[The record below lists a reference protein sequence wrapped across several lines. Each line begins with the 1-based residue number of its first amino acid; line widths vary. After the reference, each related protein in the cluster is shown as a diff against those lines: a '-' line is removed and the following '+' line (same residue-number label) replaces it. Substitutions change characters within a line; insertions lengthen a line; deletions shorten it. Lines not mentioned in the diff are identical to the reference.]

1 MAYDFTSLVER
12 RGTACVKW
20 DAPNGA
26 GIPAGE
32 VIPMWV
38 ADMDFRTAPCI
49 IDALRK
55 RVEHGVF
62 GYTEVPESYYDAVIS
77 WFGRRR
83 GWTIEREWILYT
95 TAVVPALS
103 VCIKAFTEPGD
114 QVVFLTPAYNCFFS
128 SIRNAG
134 CVASASPIRYHY
146 PSDGASMGVGVDGRE
161 EPYSLFPGDERSS
174 TPTPNNVITVDID
187 WEDLERRC
195 SDPSAKILL
204 VCNPHNP
211 VGRIWTRDELA
222 RMGEI
227 ARRHGL
233 IVLSDEIHCELE
245 MPGHTFTP
253 FAAVSPE
260 NQDCCVTLNSPSKS
274 FNTAGLQI
282 ANIIT
287 NKAEWRSKI
296 DRIIN
301 IYEVCDV
308 NPFGVAGLIAAYTEG
323 EPWLKELNAALWE
336 NYRDL
341 RDLFAREVP
350 ECPVTDLQGTYLV
363 WMDVSVLTRPVEAAL
378 DEHIP
383 KFSCEER
390 AASAGRPGKRAPMT
404 SQEIVDSLITHEHV
418 RLGPGEIYGD
428 GNFLRINIASP
439 HSICHEG
446 LVRIARGLRR
456 LISSRNPA

>member
-1 MAYDFTSLVER
+1 MAYDFTSVVER

-83 GWTIEREWILYT
+83 GWAIEREWILYT

-114 QVVFLTPAYNCFFS
+114 KVVFLTPAYNCFFS

-146 PSDGASMGVGVDGRE
+146 PSDGASM
-161 EPYSLFPGDERSS
+161 
-174 TPTPNNVITVDID
+174 NVITVDID

-195 SDPSAKILL
+195 ADPAAKILL

-233 IVLSDEIHCELE
+233 VVLSDEIHCELE

-253 FAAVSPE
+253 FAAISPE

-296 DRIIN
+296 DRVIN

-341 RDLFAREVP
+341 RDLFARDLP

-363 WMDVSVLTRPVEAAL
+363 WMDVSVLTRPAEAAL

-390 AASAGRPGKRAPMT
+390 AASAGRPGKSAPMT
-404 SQEIVDSLITHEHV
+404 SQEIVDSLIAHEHV

-456 LISSRNPA
+456 LISSRNPV

>member
-83 GWTIEREWILYT
+83 GWTIERDWILYT

-146 PSDGASMGVGVDGRE
+146 PSDGASM
-161 EPYSLFPGDERSS
+161 
-174 TPTPNNVITVDID
+174 NVITVDID

-195 SDPSAKILL
+195 ADPAAKVLL

-211 VGRIWTRDELA
+211 VGRIWTREELA
-222 RMGEI
+222 RMGDI
-227 ARRHGL
+227 ARRNGL
-233 IVLSDEIHCELE
+233 VVLSDEIHCELE

-253 FAAVSPE
+253 FAAISPE

-287 NKAEWRSKI
+287 DKAEWRRRI
-296 DRIIN
+296 DRVIN

-341 RDLFAREVP
+341 RDLFARDLP

-363 WMDVSVLTRPVEAAL
+363 WMDVSVLTRP
-378 DEHIP
+378 
-383 KFSCEER
+383 
-390 AASAGRPGKRAPMT
+390 GKNAPMT
-404 SQEIVDSLITHEHV
+404 SQEIVDSLIANERV

>member
-1 MAYDFTSLVER
+1 
-12 RGTACVKW
+12 
-20 DAPNGA
+20 
-26 GIPAGE
+26 
-32 VIPMWV
+32 
-38 ADMDFRTAPCI
+38 
-49 IDALRK
+49 
-55 RVEHGVF
+55 
-62 GYTEVPESYYDAVIS
+62 
-77 WFGRRR
+77 
-83 GWTIEREWILYT
+83 
-95 TAVVPALS
+95 
-103 VCIKAFTEPGD
+103 
-114 QVVFLTPAYNCFFS
+114 
-128 SIRNAG
+128 
-134 CVASASPIRYHY
+134 
-146 PSDGASMGVGVDGRE
+146 
-161 EPYSLFPGDERSS
+161 
-174 TPTPNNVITVDID
+174 
-187 WEDLERRC
+187 
-195 SDPSAKILL
+195 
-204 VCNPHNP
+204 
-211 VGRIWTRDELA
+211 
-222 RMGEI
+222 MGEI

-245 MPGHTFTP
+245 MPGQTFTP

-296 DRIIN
+296 DRVIN

-363 WMDVSVLTRPVEAAL
+363 WMDVSVLTRPAEAAI
-378 DEHIP
+378 DEHNS

-390 AASAGRPGKRAPMT
+390 AASAGQPGKRAPMT
-404 SQEIVDSLITHEHV
+404 SQEIVDSLIAHERV

>member
-1 MAYDFTSLVER
+1 MAYDFTSVVER

-83 GWTIEREWILYT
+83 GWAIEREWILYT

-114 QVVFLTPAYNCFFS
+114 KVVFLTPAYNCFFS

-146 PSDGASMGVGVDGRE
+146 PSDGASM
-161 EPYSLFPGDERSS
+161 
-174 TPTPNNVITVDID
+174 NVITVDID

-195 SDPSAKILL
+195 ADPAAKILL

-233 IVLSDEIHCELE
+233 VVLSDEIHCELE

-253 FAAVSPE
+253 FAAISPE

-296 DRIIN
+296 DRVIN

-323 EPWLKELNAALWE
+323 EPWLNELNAALWE

-341 RDLFAREVP
+341 RDLFARDLP

-363 WMDVSVLTRPVEAAL
+363 WMDVSVLTRPAEAAL

-390 AASAGRPGKRAPMT
+390 AASAGQPGKRAPMT
-404 SQEIVDSLITHEHV
+404 SQEIVDSLIANERV

-456 LISSRNPA
+456 LISSRNPG

>member
-26 GIPAGE
+26 GVPAGD

-49 IDALRK
+49 IDVLRK
-55 RVEHGVF
+55 RVEHGIF
-62 GYTEVPESYYDAVIS
+62 GYTEVPDSYYDAVIS
-77 WFGRRR
+77 WFQRRR
-83 GWTIEREWILYT
+83 GWTIERDWILYT

-114 QVVFLTPAYNCFFS
+114 KVVFLTPAYNCFFS

-146 PSDGASMGVGVDGRE
+146 PSDGASMGGGVDGRE

-195 SDPSAKILL
+195 ADPSAKILL

-245 MPGHTFTP
+245 MPGQTFTP

-274 FNTAGLQI
+274 FNSAGLQI

-296 DRIIN
+296 DRVIN

-323 EPWLKELNAALWE
+323 EPWLKELNATLWE
-336 NYRDL
+336 NYCDL
-341 RDLFAREVP
+341 REIFAREVP

-363 WMDVSVLTRPVEAAL
+363 WMDVSVLTRP
-378 DEHIP
+378 
-383 KFSCEER
+383 
-390 AASAGRPGKRAPMT
+390 GKRAPMT
-404 SQEIVDSLITHEHV
+404 SQEIVDSLIAHEHV

>member
-83 GWTIEREWILYT
+83 GWAIEREWILYT

-114 QVVFLTPAYNCFFS
+114 KVVFLTPAYNCFFS

-146 PSDGASMGVGVDGRE
+146 PSDGASM
-161 EPYSLFPGDERSS
+161 
-174 TPTPNNVITVDID
+174 NVITVDID

-195 SDPSAKILL
+195 ADPAAKILL

-233 IVLSDEIHCELE
+233 VVLSDEIHCELE

-253 FAAVSPE
+253 FAAISPE

-296 DRIIN
+296 DRVIN

-323 EPWLKELNAALWE
+323 EPWLNELNAALWE

-341 RDLFAREVP
+341 RDLFARDLP

-363 WMDVSVLTRPVEAAL
+363 WMDVSVLTRPAEAAL

-390 AASAGRPGKRAPMT
+390 AASAGQPGKSAPMT
-404 SQEIVDSLITHEHV
+404 SQEIVDSLIAHEHV

>member
-1 MAYDFTSLVER
+1 MEYDFSSFVDR

-49 IDALRK
+49 IDALRE

-62 GYTEVPESYYDAVIS
+62 GYTEVPDSYYDALIS
-77 WFGRRR
+77 WFRRRR
-83 GWTIEREWILYT
+83 GWTIERDWILYT
-95 TAVVPALS
+95 TAVVPAVS

-114 QVVFLTPAYNCFFS
+114 KVVFFTPAYNCFFS

-134 CVASASPIRYHY
+134 CIGSASPLRYIY
-146 PSDGASMGVGVDGRE
+146 PDGRT
-161 EPYSLFPGDERSS
+161 FPEYGGKGSS
-174 TPTPNNVITVDID
+174 RPAVPAGTIAVEIN
-187 WEDLERRC
+187 WEDLEARC
-195 SDPSAKILL
+195 ADPAAKVLL
-204 VCNPHNP
+204 LCNPHNP
-211 VGRIWTRDELA
+211 VGRIWTRDELD
-222 RMGEI
+222 RLGEI
-227 ARRHGL
+227 ARRNGL
-233 IVLSDEIHCELE
+233 VVLSDEIHCELE
-245 MPGHTFTP
+245 MPGHTFVP

-260 NQDCCVTLNSPSKS
+260 NQDCCVTMNSPSKN

-282 ANIIT
+282 ANIIS
-287 NKAEWRSKI
+287 NNAEWRRKI
-296 DRIIN
+296 DRVIN

-308 NPFGVAGLIAAYTEG
+308 NPFGVIGLQAAYNGG
-323 EPWLKELNAALWE
+323 EAWLRELNATLWE
-336 NYRDL
+336 NYCDL
-341 RDLFAREVP
+341 RDLFARELP

-363 WMDVSVLTRPVEAAL
+363 WMDVSALTRPATAAL

-383 KFSCEER
+383 GFSCVEK
-390 AASAGRPGKRAPMT
+390 AASAGRMT
-404 SQEIVDSLITHEHV
+404 SQEIVDSLVANEKV

-446 LVRIARGLRR
+446 LVRIVRGLRR
-456 LISSRNPA
+456 LISSRRPA

>member
-1 MAYDFTSLVER
+1 MAYDFSSFVDR

-26 GIPAGE
+26 GVPAGD

-38 ADMDFRTAPCI
+38 ADMDFRTDPCI

-55 RVEHGVF
+55 RVEHGIF
-62 GYTEVPESYYDAVIS
+62 GYTEVPDSYYDAVIS
-77 WFGRRR
+77 WFRRRR
-83 GWTIEREWILYT
+83 GWTIERDWILYT

-114 QVVFLTPAYNCFFS
+114 KVVFLTPAYNCFFS

-146 PSDGASMGVGVDGRE
+146 PSDGASA
-161 EPYSLFPGDERSS
+161 
-174 TPTPNNVITVDID
+174 NVITVDID

-195 SDPSAKILL
+195 ADPSAKVLL

-222 RMGEI
+222 CMGEI

-245 MPGHTFTP
+245 MPGQTFTP

-296 DRIIN
+296 DRVIN

-363 WMDVSVLTRPVEAAL
+363 WVDVSVLTRP
-378 DEHIP
+378 
-383 KFSCEER
+383 
-390 AASAGRPGKRAPMT
+390 GKSAPMT
-404 SQEIVDSLITHEHV
+404 SQEIVDSLIAHEHV

>member
-1 MAYDFTSLVER
+1 MAYDFSSFVDR

-26 GIPAGE
+26 GIPAGD

-49 IDALRK
+49 IDALRE

-62 GYTEVPESYYDAVIS
+62 GYTEVPDTYFDAVIS
-77 WFGRRR
+77 WFRRRR
-83 GWTIEREWILYT
+83 GWTIERDWILYT

-114 QVVFLTPAYNCFFS
+114 AVVFLTPAYNCFFS

-134 CVASASPIRYHY
+134 CTGSASPLRYVY
-146 PSDGASMGVGVDGRE
+146 PAGANGHS
-161 EPYSLFPGDERSS
+161 SPGCEGKGSS
-174 TPTPNNVITVDID
+174 RPSAPAASSGTIAVEID

-195 SDPSAKILL
+195 ADPKAKVLL
-204 VCNPHNP
+204 ICNPHNP
-211 VGRIWTRDELA
+211 VGRIWTAAELA
-222 RMGEI
+222 RMGDI
-227 ARRHGL
+227 ARRNGL
-233 IVLSDEIHCELE
+233 VVLSDEIHCELE
-245 MPGHTFTP
+245 MPGHSFTP

-260 NQDCCVTLNSPSKS
+260 NQDICVTLNSPSKS

-287 NKAEWRSKI
+287 NQPDWRRKI
-296 DRIIN
+296 DRVIN

-308 NPFGVAGLIAAYTEG
+308 NPFGVTGLIAAYTQG
-323 EPWLKELNAALWE
+323 EPWLKELNEVLWD
-336 NYRDL
+336 NYCDL
-341 RDLFAREVP
+341 RDLFARELP

-363 WMDVSVLTRPVEAAL
+363 WVDVSVLTSPAGVAPSSQENLGKCSSGAA
-378 DEHIP
+378 P
-383 KFSCEER
+383 
-390 AASAGRPGKRAPMT
+390 AGQPLT
-404 SQEIVDSLITHEHV
+404 SQEIVDSLIANEQV

-446 LVRIARGLRR
+446 LLRTVRGLRR

>member
-1 MAYDFTSLVER
+1 M
-12 RGTACVKW
+12 
-20 DAPNGA
+20 
-26 GIPAGE
+26 
-32 VIPMWV
+32 
-38 ADMDFRTAPCI
+38 
-49 IDALRK
+49 
-55 RVEHGVF
+55 
-62 GYTEVPESYYDAVIS
+62 
-77 WFGRRR
+77 
-83 GWTIEREWILYT
+83 
-95 TAVVPALS
+95 
-103 VCIKAFTEPGD
+103 
-114 QVVFLTPAYNCFFS
+114 
-128 SIRNAG
+128 
-134 CVASASPIRYHY
+134 
-146 PSDGASMGVGVDGRE
+146 
-161 EPYSLFPGDERSS
+161 
-174 TPTPNNVITVDID
+174 ITVDID

-195 SDPSAKILL
+195 ADPAAKILL

-233 IVLSDEIHCELE
+233 VVLSDEIHCELE
-245 MPGHTFTP
+245 MPGQTFTP
-253 FAAVSPE
+253 FAAISPE

-296 DRIIN
+296 DRVIN

-323 EPWLKELNAALWE
+323 EPWLNELNAALWE

-341 RDLFAREVP
+341 RDLFARDLP

-363 WMDVSVLTRPVEAAL
+363 WMDVSVLTRPAEAAL

-390 AASAGRPGKRAPMT
+390 AASAGQPGKRAPMT
-404 SQEIVDSLITHEHV
+404 SQEIVDSLIAHEHV

>member
-1 MAYDFTSLVER
+1 MAYDFTSVVER

-49 IDALRK
+49 I
-55 RVEHGVF
+55 
-62 GYTEVPESYYDAVIS
+62 
-77 WFGRRR
+77 
-83 GWTIEREWILYT
+83 

-114 QVVFLTPAYNCFFS
+114 KVVFLTPAYNCFFS

-146 PSDGASMGVGVDGRE
+146 PSDGASMGGGVDGRE

-195 SDPSAKILL
+195 ADPAAKILL

-253 FAAVSPE
+253 FAAISPE

-296 DRIIN
+296 DRVIN

-323 EPWLKELNAALWE
+323 EPWLNELNAALWE

-341 RDLFAREVP
+341 RDLFARDLP

-363 WMDVSVLTRPVEAAL
+363 WMDVSVLTRPAEAAL

-390 AASAGRPGKRAPMT
+390 AASAGQPGKRAPMT
-404 SQEIVDSLITHEHV
+404 SQEIVDSLIANERV

-456 LISSRNPA
+456 LISSRNPG

>member
-1 MAYDFTSLVER
+1 MAYDFSSFVDR

-26 GIPAGE
+26 GIPAGD

-49 IDALRK
+49 IDALRE

-62 GYTEVPESYYDAVIS
+62 GYTEVPDTYFDAVIS
-77 WFGRRR
+77 WFHRRR
-83 GWTIEREWILYT
+83 GWTIERDWILYT

-114 QVVFLTPAYNCFFS
+114 AVVFLTPAYNCFFS

-134 CVASASPIRYHY
+134 CIGSASPLRYVY
-146 PSDGASMGVGVDGRE
+146 PAGAGTIAVE
-161 EPYSLFPGDERSS
+161 
-174 TPTPNNVITVDID
+174 ID

-195 SDPSAKILL
+195 ADPKAKVLL
-204 VCNPHNP
+204 ICNPHNP
-211 VGRIWTRDELA
+211 VGRIWTAAELA
-222 RMGEI
+222 RMGDI
-227 ARRHGL
+227 ARRNGL
-233 IVLSDEIHCELE
+233 VVLSDEIHCELE
-245 MPGHTFTP
+245 MPGHSFMP

-260 NQDCCVTLNSPSKS
+260 NQDICVTLNSPSKS

-282 ANIIT
+282 ANIIS
-287 NKAEWRSKI
+287 NQPDWRRKI
-296 DRIIN
+296 DRVIN

-308 NPFGVAGLIAAYTEG
+308 NPFGVTGLIAAYTQG
-323 EPWLKELNAALWE
+323 EPWLKELNEVLWD
-336 NYRDL
+336 NYCDL
-341 RDLFAREVP
+341 RDFFARELP

-363 WMDVSVLTRPVEAAL
+363 WVDVSVLTRPAEAGPSSQENL
-378 DEHIP
+378 E
-383 KFSCEER
+383 KCSSG
-390 AASAGRPGKRAPMT
+390 AAPAGQPLT
-404 SQEIVDSLITHEHV
+404 SQAIVDSLIANEQV

-446 LVRIARGLRR
+446 LLRTVRGLRR

>member
-1 MAYDFTSLVER
+1 MAYDFTSVVER

-83 GWTIEREWILYT
+83 GWAIEREWILYT

-114 QVVFLTPAYNCFFS
+114 KVVFLTPAYNCFFS

-146 PSDGASMGVGVDGRE
+146 PSDGASM
-161 EPYSLFPGDERSS
+161 
-174 TPTPNNVITVDID
+174 NVITVDID

-195 SDPSAKILL
+195 ADPAAKILL

-233 IVLSDEIHCELE
+233 VVLSDEIHCELE

-253 FAAVSPE
+253 FAAISPE

-296 DRIIN
+296 DRVIN

-341 RDLFAREVP
+341 RDLFARDLP

-363 WMDVSVLTRPVEAAL
+363 WMDVSVLTRPAEAAL

-390 AASAGRPGKRAPMT
+390 AASAGQPGKSAPMT
-404 SQEIVDSLITHEHV
+404 SQEIVDSLIAHEHV

>member
-1 MAYDFTSLVER
+1 M
-12 RGTACVKW
+12 
-20 DAPNGA
+20 
-26 GIPAGE
+26 
-32 VIPMWV
+32 
-38 ADMDFRTAPCI
+38 
-49 IDALRK
+49 
-55 RVEHGVF
+55 
-62 GYTEVPESYYDAVIS
+62 
-77 WFGRRR
+77 
-83 GWTIEREWILYT
+83 
-95 TAVVPALS
+95 
-103 VCIKAFTEPGD
+103 
-114 QVVFLTPAYNCFFS
+114 
-128 SIRNAG
+128 
-134 CVASASPIRYHY
+134 
-146 PSDGASMGVGVDGRE
+146 
-161 EPYSLFPGDERSS
+161 
-174 TPTPNNVITVDID
+174 ITVDID

-227 ARRHGL
+227 ARRNGL

-245 MPGHTFTP
+245 MPGQTFTP

-296 DRIIN
+296 DRVIS

-323 EPWLKELNAALWE
+323 EPWLKELNATLWE
-336 NYRDL
+336 NYCDL
-341 RDLFAREVP
+341 REIFAREVP

-363 WMDVSVLTRPVEAAL
+363 WMDVSVLTRPAEAAL

-390 AASAGRPGKRAPMT
+390 AASSGQPGKSAPMT
-404 SQEIVDSLITHEHV
+404 SQEIVDSLIAHEHV

-428 GNFLRINIASP
+428 GNFLRINLASP

>member
-1 MAYDFTSLVER
+1 MAYDFSSFVDR

-26 GIPAGE
+26 GIPAGD

-49 IDALRK
+49 IDALRE

-62 GYTEVPESYYDAVIS
+62 GYTEVPDTYFDAVIS
-77 WFGRRR
+77 WFRRRR
-83 GWTIEREWILYT
+83 GWSIERDWILYT

-114 QVVFLTPAYNCFFS
+114 AVVFLIPAYNCFFS

-134 CVASASPIRYHY
+134 CTGSASPLRYVY
-146 PSDGASMGVGVDGRE
+146 PAGAGTIAVE
-161 EPYSLFPGDERSS
+161 
-174 TPTPNNVITVDID
+174 ID

-195 SDPSAKILL
+195 ADPKAKVLL
-204 VCNPHNP
+204 ICNPHNP
-211 VGRIWTRDELA
+211 VGRIWTAAELA
-222 RMGEI
+222 RMGDI
-227 ARRHGL
+227 ARRNGL
-233 IVLSDEIHCELE
+233 VVLSDEIHCELE

-260 NQDCCVTLNSPSKS
+260 NQDICVTLNSPSKS

-287 NKAEWRSKI
+287 NQPDWRRKI
-296 DRIIN
+296 DRVIN

-308 NPFGVAGLIAAYTEG
+308 NPFGVTGLIAAYTQG
-323 EPWLKELNAALWE
+323 EPWLKELNEVLWD
-336 NYRDL
+336 NYCDL
-341 RDLFAREVP
+341 RDLFARELP

-363 WMDVSVLTRPVEAAL
+363 WVDVSVLTSPVGVAPSSQENLGKCSSGAA
-378 DEHIP
+378 P
-383 KFSCEER
+383 
-390 AASAGRPGKRAPMT
+390 AGQPMT
-404 SQEIVDSLITHEHV
+404 SQQIVDSLIANEQV

-446 LVRIARGLRR
+446 LLRTVRGLRR

>member
-1 MAYDFTSLVER
+1 MAYDFSSFVDR

-26 GIPAGE
+26 GVPAGD

-55 RVEHGVF
+55 RVEHGIF
-62 GYTEVPESYYDAVIS
+62 GYTEVPDSYYDAVIS
-77 WFGRRR
+77 WFQRRR
-83 GWTIEREWILYT
+83 GWTIERDWILYT

-114 QVVFLTPAYNCFFS
+114 KVVFLTPAYNCFFS

-245 MPGHTFTP
+245 MPGQTFTP

-296 DRIIN
+296 DRVNN

-323 EPWLKELNAALWE
+323 EPWLKELNATLWE
-336 NYRDL
+336 NYCDL
-341 RDLFAREVP
+341 REIFAREVP

-363 WMDVSVLTRPVEAAL
+363 WMDVSVLTRP
-378 DEHIP
+378 
-383 KFSCEER
+383 
-390 AASAGRPGKRAPMT
+390 GKSAPMT
-404 SQEIVDSLITHEHV
+404 SQEIVDSLIAHEHV

>member
-1 MAYDFTSLVER
+1 MAYDFSSFVDR

-26 GIPAGE
+26 GIPAGN

-49 IDALRK
+49 IDALRE

-62 GYTEVPESYYDAVIS
+62 GYTEVPDTYFDAVIS
-77 WFGRRR
+77 WFRRRR
-83 GWTIEREWILYT
+83 GWAIERDWILYT

-114 QVVFLTPAYNCFFS
+114 AVVFLTPAYNCFFS

-134 CVASASPIRYHY
+134 CTGSASPLRYVY
-146 PSDGASMGVGVDGRE
+146 PAGAGSIAVE
-161 EPYSLFPGDERSS
+161 
-174 TPTPNNVITVDID
+174 ID

-195 SDPSAKILL
+195 ADPKAKVLL
-204 VCNPHNP
+204 ICNPHNP
-211 VGRIWTRDELA
+211 VGRIWTAAELA
-222 RMGEI
+222 RMGDI
-227 ARRHGL
+227 ARRNGL
-233 IVLSDEIHCELE
+233 VVLSDEIHCELE
-245 MPGHTFTP
+245 MPGHSFMP

-260 NQDCCVTLNSPSKS
+260 NQDICVTLNSPSKS

-287 NKAEWRSKI
+287 NQPDWRRKI
-296 DRIIN
+296 DRVIN

-308 NPFGVAGLIAAYTEG
+308 NPFGVTGLIAAYTQG
-323 EPWLKELNAALWE
+323 EPWLKELNEVLWD
-336 NYRDL
+336 NYCDL
-341 RDLFAREVP
+341 RDLFARELP

-363 WMDVSVLTRPVEAAL
+363 WVDVSVLTSPAGVAPSSQENLGKCSSGAA
-378 DEHIP
+378 P
-383 KFSCEER
+383 
-390 AASAGRPGKRAPMT
+390 AGQPMT
-404 SQEIVDSLITHEHV
+404 SQEIVDSLIANEQV

-446 LVRIARGLRR
+446 LLRTVRGLRR

>member
-114 QVVFLTPAYNCFFS
+114 KVVFLTPAYNCFFS

-134 CVASASPIRYHY
+134 CTASASPIRYHY

-195 SDPSAKILL
+195 ADPSAKILL

-253 FAAVSPE
+253 FAAISPE

-296 DRIIN
+296 DRVIN

-363 WMDVSVLTRPVEAAL
+363 WMDVSVLTRP
-378 DEHIP
+378 
-383 KFSCEER
+383 
-390 AASAGRPGKRAPMT
+390 GKSAPMT
-404 SQEIVDSLITHEHV
+404 SQEIVDSLIAHEHV

>member
-26 GIPAGE
+26 GVPAGE

-62 GYTEVPESYYDAVIS
+62 GYTEVPDSYYDAVIS
-77 WFGRRR
+77 WFQRRR
-83 GWTIEREWILYT
+83 GWTIERDWILYT

-114 QVVFLTPAYNCFFS
+114 KVVFLTPAYNCFFS

-174 TPTPNNVITVDID
+174 TPPPANVITVDID

-195 SDPSAKILL
+195 ADPAAKILL

-227 ARRHGL
+227 ARRNGL
-233 IVLSDEIHCELE
+233 VVLSDEIHCELE
-245 MPGHTFTP
+245 MPGQTFTP

-287 NKAEWRSKI
+287 NKAEWRRRI
-296 DRIIN
+296 DRVIN

-341 RDLFAREVP
+341 REIFAREVP

-363 WMDVSVLTRPVEAAL
+363 WMDVSVLTRP
-378 DEHIP
+378 
-383 KFSCEER
+383 
-390 AASAGRPGKRAPMT
+390 GKSAPMT
-404 SQEIVDSLITHEHV
+404 SQEIVDSLIAHEHV

>member
-1 MAYDFTSLVER
+1 MAFDFTSVVER

-77 WFGRRR
+77 WFQRRR
-83 GWTIEREWILYT
+83 GWTIERDWILYT

-146 PSDGASMGVGVDGRE
+146 PSDGASM
-161 EPYSLFPGDERSS
+161 
-174 TPTPNNVITVDID
+174 NVITVDID

-253 FAAVSPE
+253 FAAISPE

-287 NKAEWRSKI
+287 NKAEWRRRI
-296 DRIIN
+296 DRVIN

-336 NYRDL
+336 NYLDL

-363 WMDVSVLTRPVEAAL
+363 WMDVSVLTRPAGAAL

-390 AASAGRPGKRAPMT
+390 AASAGQPGKRAPMT
-404 SQEIVDSLITHEHV
+404 SQEIVDSLIAHEHV

-428 GNFLRINIASP
+428 GYFLRINIASP

>member
-146 PSDGASMGVGVDGRE
+146 PSDGASMGV
-161 EPYSLFPGDERSS
+161 
-174 TPTPNNVITVDID
+174 ITVDID

-222 RMGEI
+222 RMGDI
-227 ARRHGL
+227 ARRNGL
-233 IVLSDEIHCELE
+233 VVLSDEIHCELE

-253 FAAVSPE
+253 FAAISPE

-296 DRIIN
+296 DRVIN

-323 EPWLKELNAALWE
+323 EPWLKELNATLWE

-341 RDLFAREVP
+341 RDLFARDLP

-363 WMDVSVLTRPVEAAL
+363 WMDVSVLTRPTEAAL

-390 AASAGRPGKRAPMT
+390 AASVGRPGKSAPMT
-404 SQEIVDSLITHEHV
+404 SQEIVDSLIAHEHV

>member
-1 MAYDFTSLVER
+1 MAYDFTSVVER

-83 GWTIEREWILYT
+83 GWAIEREWILYT

-114 QVVFLTPAYNCFFS
+114 KVVFLTPAYNCFFS

-146 PSDGASMGVGVDGRE
+146 PSDGASM
-161 EPYSLFPGDERSS
+161 
-174 TPTPNNVITVDID
+174 NVITVDID

-195 SDPSAKILL
+195 ADPAAKILL

-253 FAAVSPE
+253 FAAISPE

-296 DRIIN
+296 DRVIN

-323 EPWLKELNAALWE
+323 EPWLNELNAALWE

-341 RDLFAREVP
+341 RDLFARDLP

-363 WMDVSVLTRPVEAAL
+363 WVDVSVLTRPAEAAL

-390 AASAGRPGKRAPMT
+390 AASAGRPGKGAPMT
-404 SQEIVDSLITHEHV
+404 SQEIVDSLIAHERV

>member
-77 WFGRRR
+77 WFQRRR
-83 GWTIEREWILYT
+83 GWTIERDWILYT

-134 CVASASPIRYHY
+134 CTASASPIRYHY
-146 PSDGASMGVGVDGRE
+146 PSDGASM
-161 EPYSLFPGDERSS
+161 
-174 TPTPNNVITVDID
+174 NVITVDID

-195 SDPSAKILL
+195 ADPAAKILL

-245 MPGHTFTP
+245 MPGQTFTP

-296 DRIIN
+296 DRVIN

-323 EPWLKELNAALWE
+323 EPWLNELNAALWE

-341 RDLFAREVP
+341 RDLFARDLP

-363 WMDVSVLTRPVEAAL
+363 WMDVSVLTRPAEAAL

-390 AASAGRPGKRAPMT
+390 AASAGQPGKRAPMT
-404 SQEIVDSLITHEHV
+404 SQEIVDSLIAHERV

>member
-1 MAYDFTSLVER
+1 MAYDFTSVVER

-83 GWTIEREWILYT
+83 GWAIEREWILYT

-114 QVVFLTPAYNCFFS
+114 KVVFLTPAYNCFFS

-146 PSDGASMGVGVDGRE
+146 PSDGASM
-161 EPYSLFPGDERSS
+161 
-174 TPTPNNVITVDID
+174 NVITVDID

-195 SDPSAKILL
+195 ADPAAKILL

-233 IVLSDEIHCELE
+233 VVLSDEIHCELE

-253 FAAVSPE
+253 FAAISPE

-282 ANIIT
+282 A
-287 NKAEWRSKI
+287 
-296 DRIIN
+296 DRPRHQ
-301 IYEVCDV
+301 YLR
-308 NPFGVAGLIAAYTEG
+308 GVRCES
-323 EPWLKELNAALWE
+323 
-336 NYRDL
+336 L
-341 RDLFAREVP
+341 RR
-350 ECPVTDLQGTYLV
+350 
-363 WMDVSVLTRPVEAAL
+363 
-378 DEHIP
+378 
-383 KFSCEER
+383 
-390 AASAGRPGKRAPMT
+390 GRPHRRVHGRGTVAEGTECRA
-404 SQEIVDSLITHEHV
+404 
-418 RLGPGEIYGD
+418 LGELP
-428 GNFLRINIASP
+428 
-439 HSICHEG
+439 
-446 LVRIARGLRR
+446 
-456 LISSRNPA
+456 

>member
-1 MAYDFTSLVER
+1 M
-12 RGTACVKW
+12 
-20 DAPNGA
+20 
-26 GIPAGE
+26 
-32 VIPMWV
+32 
-38 ADMDFRTAPCI
+38 
-49 IDALRK
+49 
-55 RVEHGVF
+55 
-62 GYTEVPESYYDAVIS
+62 
-77 WFGRRR
+77 
-83 GWTIEREWILYT
+83 
-95 TAVVPALS
+95 
-103 VCIKAFTEPGD
+103 
-114 QVVFLTPAYNCFFS
+114 
-128 SIRNAG
+128 
-134 CVASASPIRYHY
+134 
-146 PSDGASMGVGVDGRE
+146 
-161 EPYSLFPGDERSS
+161 
-174 TPTPNNVITVDID
+174 DID

-195 SDPSAKILL
+195 ADPSAKILL

-245 MPGHTFTP
+245 MPGQTFTP

-296 DRIIN
+296 DRVIN

-323 EPWLKELNAALWE
+323 EPWLKELNATLWE
-336 NYRDL
+336 NYCDL
-341 RDLFAREVP
+341 REIFAREVP

-363 WMDVSVLTRPVEAAL
+363 WMDVSVLTRPAEAAL

-390 AASAGRPGKRAPMT
+390 AASAGRPGKSVPMT
-404 SQEIVDSLITHEHV
+404 SQEIVDSLIAHEHV

>member
-1 MAYDFTSLVER
+1 MAYDFTSVVER

-83 GWTIEREWILYT
+83 GWAIEREWILYT

-114 QVVFLTPAYNCFFS
+114 KVVFLTPAYNCFFS

-146 PSDGASMGVGVDGRE
+146 PSDGASM
-161 EPYSLFPGDERSS
+161 
-174 TPTPNNVITVDID
+174 NVITVDID

-195 SDPSAKILL
+195 ADPAAKILL

-233 IVLSDEIHCELE
+233 VVLSDEIHCELE

-253 FAAVSPE
+253 FAAISPE

-296 DRIIN
+296 DRVIN

-341 RDLFAREVP
+341 RDLFARDLP

-363 WMDVSVLTRPVEAAL
+363 WMDVSVLTRPAEAAL

-390 AASAGRPGKRAPMT
+390 AASAGQPGKSAPMT
-404 SQEIVDSLITHEHV
+404 SQEIVDSLIAHEHV

-456 LISSRNPA
+456 LISSRNPV

>member
-62 GYTEVPESYYDAVIS
+62 GYTEVPDSYYDAVIS

-83 GWTIEREWILYT
+83 GWTIERDWILYT

-114 QVVFLTPAYNCFFS
+114 KVVFLTPAYNCFFS

-146 PSDGASMGVGVDGRE
+146 PSDGASM
-161 EPYSLFPGDERSS
+161 
-174 TPTPNNVITVDID
+174 NVITVDID

-195 SDPSAKILL
+195 ADPAAKVLL

-222 RMGEI
+222 RMGDI

-253 FAAVSPE
+253 FAAISPE
-260 NQDCCVTLNSPSKS
+260 NQNCCVTLNSPSKS

-287 NKAEWRSKI
+287 NKAEWRRRI
-296 DRIIN
+296 DRVIN

-341 RDLFAREVP
+341 RDLFARDLP

-390 AASAGRPGKRAPMT
+390 AASSGQPGKSAPMT
-404 SQEIVDSLITHEHV
+404 SQEIVDSLIANERV

>member
-26 GIPAGE
+26 GVPAGD

-77 WFGRRR
+77 WFQRRR
-83 GWTIEREWILYT
+83 GWTIERDWILYT

-114 QVVFLTPAYNCFFS
+114 KVVFLTPAYNCFFS

-146 PSDGASMGVGVDGRE
+146 PSDGASM
-161 EPYSLFPGDERSS
+161 
-174 TPTPNNVITVDID
+174 NVITVDID

-195 SDPSAKILL
+195 ADPAAKVLL

-211 VGRIWTRDELA
+211 LGRIWTREELA

-253 FAAVSPE
+253 FAAISPE

-296 DRIIN
+296 DRVIN

-363 WMDVSVLTRPVEAAL
+363 WMDVSVLTRP
-378 DEHIP
+378 
-383 KFSCEER
+383 
-390 AASAGRPGKRAPMT
+390 GKRAPMT
-404 SQEIVDSLITHEHV
+404 SQEIVDSLIANERV

>member
-77 WFGRRR
+77 WFQRRR
-83 GWTIEREWILYT
+83 GWTIERDWILYT

-146 PSDGASMGVGVDGRE
+146 PSDGSSM
-161 EPYSLFPGDERSS
+161 
-174 TPTPNNVITVDID
+174 NVITVDID

-195 SDPSAKILL
+195 ADPAAKVLL

-211 VGRIWTRDELA
+211 VGRIWTREELA
-222 RMGEI
+222 RMGDI
-227 ARRHGL
+227 ARRNGL
-233 IVLSDEIHCELE
+233 VVLSDEIHCELE

-253 FAAVSPE
+253 FAAISPE

-287 NKAEWRSKI
+287 NKAEWRRRI
-296 DRIIN
+296 DRVIN

-350 ECPVTDLQGTYLV
+350 ECPVSDLQGTYLV
-363 WMDVSVLTRPVEAAL
+363 WMDVSVLTRP
-378 DEHIP
+378 
-383 KFSCEER
+383 
-390 AASAGRPGKRAPMT
+390 GKRAPMT
-404 SQEIVDSLITHEHV
+404 SQEIVDSLIANERV

>member
-1 MAYDFTSLVER
+1 MAYDFTSVVER

-83 GWTIEREWILYT
+83 GWAIEREWILYT

-114 QVVFLTPAYNCFFS
+114 KVVFLTPAYNCFFS

-146 PSDGASMGVGVDGRE
+146 PSDGASM
-161 EPYSLFPGDERSS
+161 
-174 TPTPNNVITVDID
+174 NVITVDID

-195 SDPSAKILL
+195 ADPAAKILL

-233 IVLSDEIHCELE
+233 VVLSDEIHCELE

-253 FAAVSPE
+253 FAAISPE

-287 NKAEWRSKI
+287 DKAEWRRRI
-296 DRIIN
+296 DRVIN

-323 EPWLKELNAALWE
+323 EPWLKELNATLWE

-363 WMDVSVLTRPVEAAL
+363 WMDVSVLTRP
-378 DEHIP
+378 
-383 KFSCEER
+383 
-390 AASAGRPGKRAPMT
+390 GKSAPMT
-404 SQEIVDSLITHEHV
+404 SQEIVDSLIAHEHV

>member
-1 MAYDFTSLVER
+1 MAYDFTSVVER

-83 GWTIEREWILYT
+83 GWAIEREWILYT

-114 QVVFLTPAYNCFFS
+114 KVVFLTPAYNCFFS

-146 PSDGASMGVGVDGRE
+146 PSDGASM
-161 EPYSLFPGDERSS
+161 
-174 TPTPNNVITVDID
+174 NVITVDID

-195 SDPSAKILL
+195 ADPAAKILL

-233 IVLSDEIHCELE
+233 VVLSDEIHCELE

-253 FAAVSPE
+253 FAAISPE

-296 DRIIN
+296 DRVIN

-341 RDLFAREVP
+341 RDLFARDLP

-363 WMDVSVLTRPVEAAL
+363 WMDVSVLTRPAEAAL

-390 AASAGRPGKRAPMT
+390 AASAGQPGKRAPMT
-404 SQEIVDSLITHEHV
+404 SQEIVDSLIANERV

-456 LISSRNPA
+456 LISSRNPV

>member
-26 GIPAGE
+26 GVPAGD

-77 WFGRRR
+77 WFQRRR
-83 GWTIEREWILYT
+83 GWTIERDWILYT

-114 QVVFLTPAYNCFFS
+114 KVVFLTPAYNCFFS

-134 CVASASPIRYHY
+134 CTASASPIRYHY
-146 PSDGASMGVGVDGRE
+146 PSDGASM
-161 EPYSLFPGDERSS
+161 
-174 TPTPNNVITVDID
+174 NVITVDID

-211 VGRIWTRDELA
+211 VGRIWTREELA
-222 RMGEI
+222 RMGDI
-227 ARRHGL
+227 ARRNGL
-233 IVLSDEIHCELE
+233 VVLSDEIHCELE

-253 FAAVSPE
+253 FAAISPE

-287 NKAEWRSKI
+287 NKAEWRRRI
-296 DRIIN
+296 DRVIN

-363 WMDVSVLTRPVEAAL
+363 WMDVSVLTRPAEAAL

-390 AASAGRPGKRAPMT
+390 AASAGQPGKSVPMT
-404 SQEIVDSLITHEHV
+404 SQEIVDSLIAHEHV

-446 LVRIARGLRR
+446 LVRIVRGLRR

>member
-1 MAYDFTSLVER
+1 
-12 RGTACVKW
+12 
-20 DAPNGA
+20 
-26 GIPAGE
+26 
-32 VIPMWV
+32 
-38 ADMDFRTAPCI
+38 
-49 IDALRK
+49 
-55 RVEHGVF
+55 
-62 GYTEVPESYYDAVIS
+62 
-77 WFGRRR
+77 
-83 GWTIEREWILYT
+83 
-95 TAVVPALS
+95 
-103 VCIKAFTEPGD
+103 
-114 QVVFLTPAYNCFFS
+114 
-128 SIRNAG
+128 
-134 CVASASPIRYHY
+134 
-146 PSDGASMGVGVDGRE
+146 
-161 EPYSLFPGDERSS
+161 
-174 TPTPNNVITVDID
+174 
-187 WEDLERRC
+187 
-195 SDPSAKILL
+195 
-204 VCNPHNP
+204 
-211 VGRIWTRDELA
+211 
-222 RMGEI
+222 MGEI
-227 ARRHGL
+227 ARRNGL
-233 IVLSDEIHCELE
+233 VVLSDEIHCELE

-253 FAAVSPE
+253 FAAISPE

-296 DRIIN
+296 DRVIN

-323 EPWLKELNAALWE
+323 EPWLKELNATLWE

-341 RDLFAREVP
+341 REIFAREVP

-363 WMDVSVLTRPVEAAL
+363 WMDVSVLTRPAEAAL

-390 AASAGRPGKRAPMT
+390 AASAGRPGKSAPMT
-404 SQEIVDSLITHEHV
+404 SQEIVDSLIANERV

-439 HSICHEG
+439 HGICHEG